1 MLIFYNE
8 YKYIKFSTKKL
19 WGVSGNMNNNEHI
32 TKKGLIT
39 SIAGYLI
46 FILVY
51 WVAFYEL
58 NNLCRFGRLHNNLTV
73 FFGCMIFFLAWFII
87 LLINRIKKRANEPQ
101 KSEDSNELYSH
112 YKAIS
117 TIITIIAI
125 SLITIFYGVK
135 IYHSAINYNGKL
147 SWILGDLK
155 NKKTVKLE
163 QDNIYENGIEGI
175 FTDIN
180 KKVAMPEKLY
190 ISNSFS
196 INFDSNGKITSFDT
210 YLYGKTSKNVLESF
224 LISYDSKKSRN
235 IIIYLNGHV
244 NADYSDDKLLEP
256 LLKTMKV
263 IPLKKTV
270 SNWPEKQFG
279 IIYYGKRSFGYN
291 SSGIVNIDSKG
302 NTNSDVKAISEIIGY
317 TVSVFVP
324 GKENK
329 YTPVRYNLIDGL
341 DNLNLSE
348 PPKENSDKKISK
360 KTNNS
365 TDEFYLSELIGYRLE
380 VTGAA
385 AGSRAYS
392 LNLTSDGGVTW
403 KTINEDPFSG
413 NIGTA
418 AGVVFLN
425 DKLGFLCLSHSGGSN
440 GQLYRT
446 DDGGVSFKK
455 VDFPSLNVTL
465 ANGKTYNPFDLPG
478 MPFEKDG
485 VFSVLIGQGADGDYN
500 GGSKA
505 LYQSQD
511 QGKTWNFIKEASQ
524 N

>member
-1 MLIFYNE
+1 
-8 YKYIKFSTKKL
+8 
-19 WGVSGNMNNNEHI
+19 MNNNKKI
-32 TKKGLIT
+32 TKKGLVS
-39 SIAGYLI
+39 SIAGHLI

-51 WVAFYEL
+51 WITFYEL
-58 NNLCRFGRLHNNLTV
+58 NNLCKFGRLHNNLTV
-73 FFGCMIFFLAWFII
+73 LIGCVIFFLAWFII
-87 LLINRIKKRANEPQ
+87 LIINRMKKQGNETQ
-101 KSEDSNELYSH
+101 KNEDSNELYRN
-112 YKAIS
+112 YKTIS
-117 TIITIIAI
+117 VIITIISI
-125 SLITIFYGVK
+125 GFITVFYGVK

-147 SWILGDLK
+147 SWIISDLK
-155 NKKTVKLE
+155 NKKTAKLE
-163 QDNIYENGIEGI
+163 HDNIYENGIEGI

-180 KKVAMPEKLY
+180 KRVSIPEKLY

-210 YLYGKTSKNVLESF
+210 FLYGKNSKNVLESF
-224 LISYDSKKSRN
+224 LISYNSKKSRN

-256 LLKTMKV
+256 FLKTMKV

-291 SSGIVNIDSKG
+291 SAGIVNIDSKG

-317 TVSVFVP
+317 TVSVYVP

-341 DNLNLSE
+341 ENLNPSE
-348 PPKENSDKKISK
+348 PPKENGDKKISK
-360 KTNNS
+360 QSSNS
-365 TDEFYLSELIGYRLE
+365 TDEFKFSELIGYRLE

-392 LNLTSDGGVTW
+392 LNITSDGGATW

-413 NIGTA
+413 SIGIA
-418 AGVVFLN
+418 AGIAFLN

-485 VFSVLIGQGADGDYN
+485 VLSVLVSQGADGDYN
-500 GGSKA
+500 GGCKA

-511 QGKTWNFIKEASQ
+511 LGKTWNFIKEAQQ